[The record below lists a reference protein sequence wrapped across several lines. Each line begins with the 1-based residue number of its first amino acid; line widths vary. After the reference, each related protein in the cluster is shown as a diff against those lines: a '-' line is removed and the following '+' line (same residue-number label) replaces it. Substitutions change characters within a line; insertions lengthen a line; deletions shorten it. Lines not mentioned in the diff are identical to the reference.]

1 MTKSGELFLRCNNLT
16 LDKYKLLALSRGLT
30 GAVGF
35 TVSLLVLVVILIA
48 ARRKAWNTLSK
59 RLFLMTILYTAAYS
73 VVVTAGVHYS
83 HPPTNETAYC
93 EAMAF
98 LLHYSGSLVIVSY
111 LFLALTLALQ
121 VVLPVFPALVARME
135 RTFSNKR
142 LWEVILF
149 LTCFLVPIL
158 STVEPL
164 LLPIDPYGK
173 YGPLCWFRLEIDE
186 NCSHSNLLYKNE
198 QLLWTLPFGLMSFSL
213 FTLGFFITIILCCIY
228 RNFRKTRTGSGL
240 KKAIRQTLTLTIPA
254 FVCVAWFIA
263 FLLQKNK
270 QHKRSTFST
279 WTQNVT
285 LTPIAVT
292 GVMLLVALSIH
303 FPLRLL
309 YNCWKRSISKVKPQ
323 SQAVTE
329 RATVRSSEWDHRNVP
344 SVTVTHI
351 RHETVTTSQ
360 LINEQKNYLTFTDGP
375 TWQKNCANVR

>member
-35 TVSLLVLVVILIA
+35 TVSLVVLVVILIA

-83 HPPTNETAYC
+83 HPPANETAYC

-98 LLHYSGSLVIVSY
+98 LLHYSGSLVMVSY

-135 RTFSNKR
+135 QTFSNKR

-158 STVEPL
+158 NTVEPFI
-164 LLPIDPYGK
+164 LPIDPYGH

-186 NCSHSNLLYKNE
+186 NCSHSNMLYKNE

-228 RNFRKTRTGSGL
+228 RNFRKTRTRSGL
-240 KKAIRQTLTLTIPA
+240 KKAIRQNFNSDNT
-254 FVCVAWFIA
+254 
-263 FLLQKNK
+263 
-270 QHKRSTFST
+270 
-279 WTQNVT
+279 
-285 LTPIAVT
+285 
-292 GVMLLVALSIH
+292 SICLCGMVYRVS
-303 FPLRLL
+303 F
-309 YNCWKRSISKVKPQ
+309 
-323 SQAVTE
+323 AE
-329 RATVRSSEWDHRNVP
+329 E
-344 SVTVTHI
+344 
-351 RHETVTTSQ
+351 
-360 LINEQKNYLTFTDGP
+360 
-375 TWQKNCANVR
+375 